1 MEMKLADGMICHVTP
16 PTIGHKHTFARRQV
30 RHLHLAR
37 TKLFVALL
45 HQYPNFGM
53 GLPGAVYSENRS
65 PWKALYTQGSQIGVL
80 ALIINLKLLGLEKL
94 PTGYLGIVTFD
105 PPLVTILFA
114 LIVKVDYVL
123 GNWTSTPCSAL
134 CGNGTTTSTRE
145 VVKTGDNGG
154 KPCKAKQSKESHC
167 NRGECFGKYYF

>member
-1 MEMKLADGMICHVTP
+1 M
-16 PTIGHKHTFARRQV
+16 V
-30 RHLHLAR
+30 RPVISQWGLESFG
-37 TKLFVALL
+37 TLL

-80 ALIINLKLLGLEKL
+80 ALIINLKLLGLETL
-94 PTGYLGIVTFD
+94 PTGMTDLTGCYLGIVTFD

-145 VVKTGDNGG
+145 VVKREENGG
-154 KPCKAKQSKESHC
+154 RPCDTQRWKQSDC